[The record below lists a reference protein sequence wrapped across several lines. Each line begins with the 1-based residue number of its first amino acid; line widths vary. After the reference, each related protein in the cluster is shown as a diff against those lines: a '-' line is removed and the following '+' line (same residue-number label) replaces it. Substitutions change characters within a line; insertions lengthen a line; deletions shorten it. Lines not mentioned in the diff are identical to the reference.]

1 MLLLIFTSADGATDP
16 TTVQFFKEYKTIC
29 SNKFQLVKKHIE
41 FDNVQLSTPTFDPD
55 FHEAESLK

>member
-1 MLLLIFTSADGATDP
+1 MLLIFTSADGATDQ
-16 TTVQFFKEYKTIC
+16 TTVQIFIEYKKNC
-29 SNKFQLVKKHIE
+29 SNKFQLVKNNIE